1 MVGKIDVGR
10 APDGILEMDNDLIL
24 QEFELALR
32 SSGASDGTV
41 KSYISAVKDFLR
53 FINNKPLREVTLR
66 DVMSWRNEKA
76 RRGFGKSRG
85 RDPVKWATTLH
96 YYTIFVRRFLEWLG
110 LGLRVPSYRKSPRR
124 IEILTNDEVAR
135 LFNACRRADE
145 RLILRLLLET
155 GLRSRELL
163 GLRAVDVD
171 FQNKVIRIREAK
183 YGKERY
189 VTAPQGTFAM
199 LRSWIEVNGL
209 GPEDPL
215 FKLSYEGLYKKLKR
229 LARRAGVDPRK
240 VRPHVLRHTFATLAL
255 RRGMSLPSLQALLG
269 HSDIK
274 TTQVYLHLS
283 IEDIKREYEEKFELI
298 NSCPRCGKGVPPNSA
313 FCPHCGAPL
322 SAKGEAMATGLS
334 Q

>member
-10 APDGILEMDNDLIL
+10 APEGLLEMDNDAIL

-32 SSGASDGTV
+32 SSGASEGTV
-41 KSYISAVKDFLR
+41 KSYISAIRDFLE
-53 FINNKPLREVTLR
+53 FVNNKPLREVTLR
-66 DVMSWRNEKA
+66 DVLAWRNEKA
-76 RRGFGKSRG
+76 RKGFEGSKSR
-85 RDPVKWATTLH
+85 DPAKWATTLH
-96 YYTIFVRRFLEWLG
+96 YYTIFVKRFLEWLG
-110 LGLRVPSYRKSPRR
+110 LNVKVPSYRKSPRR
-124 IEILTNDEVAR
+124 VEVLTDEEIAK

-163 GLRAVDVD
+163 GLRVNDID
-171 FQNKVIRIREAK
+171 FQNKLIRVREAK

-189 VTAPQGTFAM
+189 VTASQGAFAM
-199 LRSWIEVNGL
+199 LRSWIEINGL

-215 FKLSYEGLYKKLKR
+215 FRLSYEGLYKKLKR
-229 LARRAGVDPRK
+229 LAKRAGVDPRR

-283 IEDIKREYEEKFELI
+283 IEDIKREYEEKFELV
-298 NSCPRCGKGVPPNSA
+298 NACPRCGRGVPPNSL
-313 FCPHCGAPL
+313 FCPYCGTPL
-322 SAKGEAMATGLS
+322 GARGGAEATETPT
-334 Q
+334 